1 MLCFHPLVWQIV
13 FMIIPDIRQAAG
25 ATVSAWDFVLSQ
37 GLGNAALLIWM
48 LANALWAQ
56 RQKASMEEN

>member
-25 ATVSAWDFVLSQ
+25 AAVSAWDFVLRQ
-37 GLGNAALLIWM
+37 GSGNAALLIWM
-48 LANALWAQ
+48 LANAL
-56 RQKASMEEN
+56 

>member
-1 MLCFHPLVWQIV
+1 MFCLHPLVWQIV
-13 FMIIPDIRQAAG
+13 FMILPDIRQAAD

-37 GLGNAALLIWM
+37 GSGNAALLIWM

-56 RQKASMEEN
+56 RQKASVEKN